1 MAENEILDLGHRRRW
16 LRTRRVL
23 SADGCSVDDVLVA
36 AQGDIEGVCRAL
48 AVALRKGDPLRILL
62 EPALR
67 SSAASQAV
75 IAQFQEKRLAIVVRD
90 VIKLCGSADPS
101 IIATLSANKIV
112 VGLTEQLGLRAGR
125 NATFRSLA
133 ARRELSQQVSR
144 IFAGY
149 EGALRCSIEA
159 SLRGAQIKPFK
170 SSVQRASRL
179 PPSQVVALSVTRP
192 VGHHHAP

>member
-1 MAENEILDLGHRRRW
+1 MAENEILDLGHKRRW
-16 LRTRRVL
+16 LHTRRVL

-36 AQGDIEGVCRAL
+36 AQGDIEGVCRHL
-48 AVALRKGDPLRILL
+48 AVALRKGEPLRILL

-67 SSAASQAV
+67 SSLASQAV

-101 IIATLSANKIV
+101 IIAALSANKIV
-112 VGLTEQLGLRAGR
+112 KGLVEQLELRAGR
-125 NATFRSLA
+125 NAAFRSLA
-133 ARRELSQQVSR
+133 ARRELGQQASR

-149 EGALRCSIEA
+149 EGALRCSIES
-159 SLRGAQIKPFK
+159 SLRGTQIKPFR
-170 SSVQRASRL
+170 SSAQKVSRM

-192 VGHHHAP
+192 AGHHHAT